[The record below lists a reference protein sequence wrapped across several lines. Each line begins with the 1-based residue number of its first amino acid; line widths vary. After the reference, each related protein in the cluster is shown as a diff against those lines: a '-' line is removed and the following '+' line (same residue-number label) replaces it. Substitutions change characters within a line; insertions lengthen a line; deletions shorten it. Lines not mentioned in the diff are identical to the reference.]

1 MSICQPVSHSC
12 LSVSHFNIFCLLM
25 PVFSFLL
32 PLTCSEKPDTKPPTR
47 TNQVRPREAQAKK
60 QQSATLPAS
69 SKPAGGTGTAA
80 RHRDVATGAKKTNK
94 TTGKAAPSTQAKV
107 NPRNTNNASR
117 VIGKCEWIGLKLVC
131 QSILAAACCP
141 AWKMCL
147 SQY

>member
-12 LSVSHFNIFCLLM
+12 LSVSHFNIFYLLM

-32 PLTCSEKPDTKPPTR
+32 PLTCSEKPDTKAPAR
-47 TNQVRPREAQAKK
+47 ANQVRPREVQAKK

-80 RHRDVATGAKKTNK
+80 RHRDVAAGAKKTNK
-94 TTGKAAPSTQAKV
+94 TTGKAAPPTQAKV
-107 NPRNTNNASR
+107 NPRNTNNSSR
-117 VIGKCEWIGLKLVC
+117 VIGKCEWTGLKLVC

-141 AWKMCL
+141 AWKTCL
-147 SQY
+147 SQC